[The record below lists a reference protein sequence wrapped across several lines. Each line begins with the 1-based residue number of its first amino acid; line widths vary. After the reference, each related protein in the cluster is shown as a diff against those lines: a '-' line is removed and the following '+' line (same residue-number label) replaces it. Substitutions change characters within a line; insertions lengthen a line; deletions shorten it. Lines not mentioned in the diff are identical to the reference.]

1 MSDLEITPQLQ
12 QNKLKR
18 QRNAITQ
25 ALTSRVRPRSQL
37 TADWFKAS
45 HVPGS
50 RLNDAKAFIG
60 PTVPKN
66 KHPLSREMLRVS
78 LMWKNSNKLQIKDV
92 NFNIHSL
99 SPFVI
104 LALGKHTKLPHRSS
118 LPQVMRGV
126 ALSGS
131 CS

>member
-1 MSDLEITPQLQ
+1 MLLPTPFLVTRHLPLIPKADRTVMTNRCVSDLEITPQLQ
-12 QNKLKR
+12 QNKLKQ
-18 QRNAITQ
+18 QRNAITR

-66 KHPLSREMLRVS
+66 KHPLFAREILRVS
-78 LMWKNSNKLQIKDV
+78 LMWKNSNI
-92 NFNIHSL
+92 
-99 SPFVI
+99 
-104 LALGKHTKLPHRSS
+104 
-118 LPQVMRGV
+118 
-126 ALSGS
+126 
-131 CS
+131 